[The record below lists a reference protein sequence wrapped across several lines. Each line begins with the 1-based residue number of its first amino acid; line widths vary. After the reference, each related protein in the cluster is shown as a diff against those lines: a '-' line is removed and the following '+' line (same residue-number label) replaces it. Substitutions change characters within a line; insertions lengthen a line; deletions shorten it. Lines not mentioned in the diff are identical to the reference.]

1 MRTRRFFQKTDRKI
15 TINGSDTAGY
25 DKSKVE
31 CFNCH
36 KLGHFARE
44 YRGPKNQDS
53 RNWNQDNSR
62 RTINV
67 EETSSKA
74 MLAIE
79 RDGFDWSY
87 MADDEVPTNM
97 ALMAFSDSKE
107 YRSGF
112 GVQCLHVDKT
122 LTFLAKKVVRF
133 RSREKPKEDTFSL
146 TLLKIYN
153 YDEVL
158 SRLARYINLDDPSKI
173 RLTSH
178 NCWFI
183 EKLKREPI
191 KYRGVGH
198 LSNML
203 TLYTRVK
210 FSIQYMKRAI
220 IKKAKFDISEL
231 NTIKSAKSSLFPVLF
246 GHAVDDD
253 LLHPHHSD
261 RIYEAYMKIVSRLA
275 ILVDD
280 NKADIKTISIDDLYN
295 NFKIVEQ
302 DVKKSVGASSGA
314 QNLAFMNYP
323 STSSTNDVNT
333 ANPAYEVSTVS
344 PNINTACPQVSTT
357 NFSDNTVLLA
367 AGPIFR
373 C

>member
-1 MRTRRFFQKTDRKI
+1 GILRRYARWLCVKDTEKPIDILERLNEMAGFAPDEEIELFQ
-15 TINGSDTAGY
+15 
-25 DKSKVE
+25 
-31 CFNCH
+31 
-36 KLGHFARE
+36 
-44 YRGPKNQDS
+44 
-53 RNWNQDNSR
+53 
-62 RTINV
+62 
-67 EETSSKA
+67 
-74 MLAIE
+74 
-79 RDGFDWSY
+79 
-87 MADDEVPTNM
+87 
-97 ALMAFSDSKE
+97 E

-231 NTIKSAKSSLFPVLF
+231 NTIKSAKSSFVPVLF

-261 RIYEAYMKIVSRLA
+261 RIYEAYMVIYCWELNVYTLTPA
-275 ILVDD
+275 
-280 NKADIKTISIDDLYN
+280 KTIL
-295 NFKIVEQ
+295 KTAQ
-302 DVKKSVGASSGA
+302 DI
-314 QNLAFMNYP
+314 
-323 STSSTNDVNT
+323 TNSN
-333 ANPAYEVSTVS
+333 
-344 PNINTACPQVSTT
+344 QL
-357 NFSDNTVLLA
+357 VL
-367 AGPIFR
+367 PEDS
-373 C
+373 